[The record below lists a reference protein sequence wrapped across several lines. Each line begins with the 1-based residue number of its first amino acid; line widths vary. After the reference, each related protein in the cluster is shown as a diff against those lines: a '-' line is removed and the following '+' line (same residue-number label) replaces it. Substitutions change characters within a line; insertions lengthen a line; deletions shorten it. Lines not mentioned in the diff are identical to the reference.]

1 MEVLSIATTSRLKY
15 WRKDMP
21 LLYVMSMGNG
31 YISPAMIWK
40 ETIRQHEWGR
50 MKKSQPTHDHESALP
65 YTIMM
70 QIYYLLLK

>member
-1 MEVLSIATTSRLKY
+1 
-15 WRKDMP
+15 MP
-21 LLYVMSMGNG
+21 LLYVMLMGNG

-40 ETIRQHEWGR
+40 RNHSSAR
-50 MKKSQPTHDHESALP
+50 MGKNEKEPQPTHDHESALP

>member
-1 MEVLSIATTSRLKY
+1 MSFYKSSGWKYCPIATISQLKY

-40 ETIRQHEWGR
+40 RNHSSAR
-50 MKKSQPTHDHESALP
+50 MGKNEKEPTHARP
-65 YTIMM
+65 
-70 QIYYLLLK
+70 